1 MNKISDDILC
11 KVEKPARYVGGELN
25 QVIKNPNEVD
35 IRFAF
40 CFPDV
45 YEVGMSH
52 LGTRILYHTINERP
66 DTYCERSFAPWPNE
80 VDIRFAFCFPD
91 VYEVGMSHL
100 GTRILYHT
108 INERPDTY
116 CERSFAPWPDME
128 KLMRENNIPLYN
140 LETKDSLDKFD
151 ILGFTLQYEMSY
163 TNILNMLD
171 MSGITIRASERG
183 EDEPIVMAG
192 GPCAY
197 NPEPL
202 YDIVDF
208 FEIGEGEEMMNDVLE
223 VYKKYKGK
231 GKKKEFLREISKI
244 RGIYVPSLYDVTYNE
259 DGTIKEFKPNEV
271 YKKYKGKGKKK
282 EFLREISKIR
292 GIYVPSL
299 YDVTYNEDGTIKE
312 FKPKYDDVPAKV
324 QKRVVN
330 NFDAVSFPEE
340 MIVPYTEIV
349 HDRIVLET
357 FRGCT
362 NGCRFCQAGMIY
374 RPVREKTTNTLLE
387 QARKAVKA
395 TGYQEISL
403 ASLSTCDYSDIQRL
417 ITQLVS
423 EHEDNKVGVALP
435 SIRVDAFDVDLIKEI
450 QKVRKTG
457 LTFAPEAGSQR
468 MRDIINKGLTED
480 RILAAAKNA
489 FESGWSTMKLYFM
502 VGLPYETTE
511 DARGIGELAE
521 KIADVYFATPK
532 EKRSKGLKITVSTSI
547 LVPKPFTPFQW
558 APMEKPE
565 IVAERIKA
573 VKDSIKEKRSKGL
586 KITVSTS
593 ILVPKPFTPFQW
605 APMEKPEIVAE
616 RIKAVKDSINSRSIN
631 YNYHEQETS
640 FMEAVFA
647 RGDRRACD
655 VLIKAFEKGAKFDG
669 WSEFFSKQ
677 IWDEAMA
684 DCDFNPDFYV
694 YREKSYDEVLPWDF
708 IDIGVNRK
716 YLERENEKAKNAEL
730 TKNCREGCTG
740 CGINVNFKEGK
751 CFEGALCN

>member
-25 QVIKNPNEVD
+25 QIIKNPNEVD

-66 DTYCERSFAPWPNE
+66 DTYCER
-80 VDIRFAFCFPD
+80 
-91 VYEVGMSHL
+91 
-100 GTRILYHT
+100 T
-108 INERPDTY
+108 
-116 CERSFAPWPDME
+116 FAPWPDME
-128 KLMRENNIPLYN
+128 ALMRENNIPLYT

-183 EDEPIVMAG
+183 EDEPIIMAG

-208 FEIGEGEEMMNDVLE
+208 FEIGEGEEMMNDVL
-223 VYKKYKGK
+223 
-231 GKKKEFLREISKI
+231 
-244 RGIYVPSLYDVTYNE
+244 D
-259 DGTIKEFKPNEV
+259 V

-417 ITQLVS
+417 ITQLVA

-573 VKDSIKEKRSKGL
+573 VKDSI
-586 KITVSTS
+586 
-593 ILVPKPFTPFQW
+593 
-605 APMEKPEIVAE
+605 
-616 RIKAVKDSINSRSIN
+616 NSRSIN

-647 RGDRRACD
+647 RGDRRTCD

-669 WSEFFSKQ
+669 WSEFFSKK

-684 DCDFNPDFYV
+684 DCNLDPDFYV